1 VFREIVTGMHE
12 NWLAGVNNRM
22 NEIMKFL
29 TMIATIFMPLSFI
42 AGVYGMNFRN
52 MPELNLWW
60 GYYAV
65 LGLMV
70 LIVFGFLKY
79 YRSRKWY

>member
-1 VFREIVTGMHE
+1 
-12 NWLAGVNNRM
+12 
-22 NEIMKFL
+22 
-29 TMIATIFMPLSFI
+29 
-42 AGVYGMNFRN
+42 

-70 LIVFGFLKY
+70 LIVLGFMKY
-79 YRSRKWY
+79 YRSRKWF